1 MRDKVDNQGGNQMTG
16 SGNQARFVWYELHPI
31 DAKGVTDF
39 YTKVFPWTVTGPD
52 GDYLMINVGDIDIGG
67 MMAHHPGGLHADN
80 KAAWTSYIGV
90 ASIENS
96 LVQLQT
102 LGGTV
107 HQQPEMIPNVG
118 RFAAVSDPD
127 GVIFM
132 LFEPSPGSKPSNL
145 PPATP
150 GGVGWHELTAIDWEK
165 SWPFYAAMFGW
176 EKGYAMPMG
185 EFGTYQIFDV
195 NGESIGAM
203 MTRID
208 KSQKPDWLYYFDVA
222 DTAATAELVKQHG
235 GQVTRAPE
243 PVPTGQ
249 IIAHCLDPQGG
260 AFGLVCPAP
269 K

>member
-1 MRDKVDNQGGNQMTG
+1 MTG
-16 SGNQARFVWYELHPI
+16 ANNQARFVWYELHPI

-39 YTKVFPWTVTGPD
+39 YSKVMPWTLSGAPES
-52 GDYLMINVGDIDIGG
+52 DYLMINVGAIDIGG
-67 MMAHHPGGLHADN
+67 MLAQHPRGLLGDN
-80 KAAWTSYIGV
+80 RAAWTSYIGV
-90 ASIENS
+90 ASLENS

-107 HQQPEMIPNVG
+107 HKQPETIPDVG

-127 GVIFM
+127 GVVFM

-150 GGVGWHELTAIDWEK
+150 GGVGWHELNAVDWEK
-165 SWPFYAAMFGW
+165 SWLFYAAMFGW

-185 EFGTYQIFDV
+185 EFGTYQMIDIDGV
-195 NGESIGAM
+195 SIGAM
-203 MTRID
+203 LTRMD
-208 KSQKPDWLYYFDVA
+208 QATRPHWLYYFDVA
-222 DTAATAELVKQHG
+222 DTAATVELVKKYG

-260 AFGLVCPAP
+260 AFGLVCPP
-269 K
+269 PR